1 MVNAPYVGARH
12 LCRFIIRQIKTSDFV
27 RKTSELCAF
36 NRPEVRA
43 PTGQPAETPLVP

>member
-12 LCRFIIRQIKTSDFV
+12 LCRFTIRQIKTSNFV
-27 RKTSELCAF
+27 QETSELPAF
-36 NRPEVRA
+36 KRPEVRA